1 MSAIYPLILFFATG
15 FVWIVTAR
23 NGNRLIETFWQRLPH
38 VAQRELDSVIGRSI
52 RNGLFPFRRR
62 AAEVLRGDE
71 VLWRLRRRFLFWAML
86 SLLVPVLGFL
96 SIGVYAFF
104 DSQQ

>member
-1 MSAIYPLILFFATG
+1 MIDYYPILLMLITG
-15 FVWIVTAR
+15 FVWVFTAR
-23 NGNRLIETFWQRLPH
+23 KGNRLIEAFWQRLPH
-38 VAQRELDSVIGRSI
+38 VAQQELDSVVGRSI

-71 VLWRLRRRFLFWAML
+71 VLWALRRRFLFWATL

-96 SIGVYAFF
+96 SIAVVAIVA
-104 DSQQ
+104 SQR